1 MNYARPLPRDNG
13 GAAMQEYAAPYKA
26 VTSVYY
32 RDNLPSSSVITLS
45 QNTSAI
51 EVGSFGGQGVVI
63 RWVATGETP
72 GNFFTSV
79 ISSGLGANFDHYIPA
94 GVGVGAY
101 RRFVVP
107 KESGGAPTGA
117 IGSVNGLYQRIAIS
131 NAGIT
136 ASSVLLSEY

>member
-1 MNYARPLPRDNG
+1 MNYTKPLARDNG
-13 GAAMQEYAAPYKA
+13 GAAMQEYPAPVKA

-32 RDNLPSSSVITLS
+32 RDNLPSSSIITLS
-45 QNTSAI
+45 QDTSAL

-63 RWVATGETP
+63 RWIPTGETP

-79 ISSGLGANFDHYIPA
+79 ISSGLAANFDHFVPA
-94 GVGVGAY
+94 GVGIGQV

-107 KESGGAPTGA
+107 KETGGAPTGA
-117 IGSVNGLYQRIAIS
+117 MGSVNGLYQRIAIS

-136 ASSVLLSEY
+136 ASSVLVTQY